1 MENIDKSNSE
11 EFIAKFTSLDYV
23 VLSCMHYTDLKTMIK
38 INALDLVESCE
49 KIFDCGYMKKMNTEP
64 PTELKNKIQQWLDS
78 IEYKQY
84 TKNTNET
91 LSITDK
97 EKIRKIYSKLE
108 LKPHDLSELTNPGI
122 QFLENK
128 EVEIKKQWSILM
140 KFNDTKDITNLKKS
154 IDMFAISIP
163 LMFTTGIANGKLF
176 SAMFKTINVGM
187 YDYLSKNTII
197 HPIFLDYL
205 K

>member
-1 MENIDKSNSE
+1 MEKPNIEDIISD
-11 EFIAKFTSLDYV
+11 FTSLDYV
-23 VLSCMHYTDLKTMIK
+23 VLSCMQYTDLKVMIK
-38 INALDLVESCE
+38 INALNLVESCE
-49 KIFDCGYMKKMNTEP
+49 KFFDCGYMKKMNTKP

-91 LSITDK
+91 LSISDK

-128 EVEIKKQWSILM
+128 EVEIKKQWNILM
-140 KFNDTKDITNLKKS
+140 KFNDVKDVINLKKS
-154 IDMFAISIP
+154 IERFSISIP
-163 LMFTTGIANGKLF
+163 LMFTTGVADGKLF
-176 SAMFKTINVGM
+176 SAMFKTMNIGM
-187 YDYLSKNTII
+187 YDYLSKNPII

>member
-1 MENIDKSNSE
+1 MENTDKSNSE
-11 EFIAKFTSLDYV
+11 EFISKFTSLDYV

-49 KIFDCGYMKKMNTEP
+49 KFFDCGYMKKMNTEP
-64 PTELKNKIQQWLDS
+64 STELKNKIQQWLDS
-78 IEYKQY
+78 IEYRQY
-84 TKNTNET
+84 TKNTNEI

-97 EKIRKIYSKLE
+97 EKIKKIYSKLE
-108 LKPHDLSELTNPGI
+108 LKPHDLSELTNSGMK
-122 QFLENK
+122 FLDNK
-128 EVEIKKQWSILM
+128 EIEIKNQWSILT
-140 KFNDTKDITNLKKS
+140 KFNDAKDVTNLKKS

-163 LMFTTGIANGKLF
+163 LMFTTGIANGKIF

-187 YDYLSKNTII
+187 YDYLSENPII